1 MHMDRFEGIKAELEK
16 RYRTFRLI
24 PKEESVFMKVVY
36 YGALMFLWCPGFM
49 SDYTT
54 VIIARVYMP
63 RSLIGTEAG
72 YLTLRHERVH
82 IEDCF
87 RWWVLPFMLSYL
99 FLLPTA
105 LTLRAVW
112 EMRAYKET
120 LRAELEVYGAV
131 SDSRLDHIRRQFT
144 SSAYF
149 WMFPFPGT
157 VRRILSTARASLEKE
172 GIRGRPG

>member
-1 MHMDRFEGIKAELEK
+1 MDRFEGIKAELEK

-24 PKEESVFMKVVY
+24 PKEESGFMKALY

-49 SDYTT
+49 TDYTT

-87 RWWVLPFMLSYL
+87 RWGVLPFVLSYL
-99 FLLPTA
+99 FVLPTV
-105 LTLRAVW
+105 LSLRAHW
-112 EMRAYKET
+112 EMRAYRET
-120 LRAELEVYGAV
+120 LRAEMEMYGEV
-131 SDSRLDHIRRQFT
+131 SDARLEQIRRQFT

-149 WMFPFPGT
+149 WMFPFPKT
-157 VRRILSTARASLEKE
+157 VHGVLTRARAALEKE
-172 GIRGRPG
+172 KTGRRPG

>member
-1 MHMDRFEGIKAELEK
+1 MDRFETIKAELEK

-24 PKEESVFMKVVY
+24 PKEESAFMKTLY
-36 YGALMFLWCPGFM
+36 YGALMFLWCPEFM
-49 SDYTT
+49 ADYTT

-87 RWWVLPFMLSYL
+87 RWGVLPFVLSYL
-99 FLLPTA
+99 FLLPTVFS
-105 LTLRAVW
+105 LRAYW

-120 LRAELEVYGAV
+120 LRAEMEMYGEV
-131 SDSRLDHIRRQFT
+131 SDARLEQIRRQFT

-149 WMFPFPGT
+149 WMFPFPKT
-157 VRRILSTARASLEKE
+157 VRGVLVRARAALGRE
-172 GIRGRPG
+172 GIGDRPD